1 MKEVEERQIVQ
12 NNEIDELEDA
22 PSDDLNSNDDA
33 DETFAEE
40 ESSEAAHDADEDI
53 MSKMCGHYESERDVI
68 RCKVMA
74 CFRDNS
80 LCYR

>member
-1 MKEVEERQIVQ
+1 MEERQIVQ
-12 NNEIDELEDA
+12 NNEIDELKDA
-22 PSDDLNSNDDA
+22 PSDDLNNEDDA

-53 MSKMCGHYESERDVI
+53 MSKMCGHYESESDVI

>member
-1 MKEVEERQIVQ
+1 MEERQIVQ
-12 NNEIDELEDA
+12 NNEIDELKDA
-22 PSDDLNSNDDA
+22 PCDDLNNEDDA

-53 MSKMCGHYESERDVI
+53 MSKMCGHYESESDVI

>member
-12 NNEIDELEDA
+12 NNEIDELKDA
-22 PSDDLNSNDDA
+22 PSDDLNNEDDA

-40 ESSEAAHDADEDI
+40 ESSEAAHDENEDI
-53 MSKMCGHYESERDVI
+53 MSKMCGHYESESDVI

>member
-1 MKEVEERQIVQ
+1 MEERQIVQ
-12 NNEIDELEDA
+12 NNEIDELKDA
-22 PSDDLNSNDDA
+22 PSDDLNSKDDA
-33 DETFAEE
+33 DDETFAEE

-53 MSKMCGHYESERDVI
+53 MSKMCGHYESESDVI

>member
-1 MKEVEERQIVQ
+1 MKGVEERQIVQ
-12 NNEIDELEDA
+12 NNGIDELKEA
-22 PSDDLNSNDDA
+22 PSDDLNTEDEA
-33 DETFAEE
+33 DETFSEE
-40 ESSEAAHDADEDI
+40 ESSEAAHDEDEDI
-53 MSKMCGHYESERDVI
+53 MSKLCGHYKSESDVI

>member
-1 MKEVEERQIVQ
+1 MKGDEERRIVQ
-12 NNEIDELEDA
+12 NNEIDELKDA
-22 PSDDLNSNDDA
+22 PSDDLNSEDDV

-40 ESSEAAHDADEDI
+40 ESSEAAHDDEDI
-53 MSKMCGHYESERDVI
+53 MSKMCGHYESESDVI

>member
-1 MKEVEERQIVQ
+1 MKGDEERRIVQ
-12 NNEIDELEDA
+12 NNGIDELKDA
-22 PSDDLNSNDDA
+22 PSDDLNSEDDA

-40 ESSEAAHDADEDI
+40 ESSEAAHDENEDM
-53 MSKMCGHYESERDVI
+53 MSKMCGHFESESDVI

>member
-1 MKEVEERQIVQ
+1 MEERQIAQ
-12 NNEIDELEDA
+12 NNEIDELKDA
-22 PSDDLNSNDDA
+22 PSDDLNNEDDA

-53 MSKMCGHYESERDVI
+53 MSKMCGHYESESDVI

>member
-1 MKEVEERQIVQ
+1 MEERQIVQ

-53 MSKMCGHYESERDVI
+53 MSKMCGHFESESDVI

>member
-1 MKEVEERQIVQ
+1 MKGDEERQIVQ
-12 NNEIDELEDA
+12 NNEIDELKDA
-22 PSDDLNSNDDA
+22 PSDDLNNEDDA

-53 MSKMCGHYESERDVI
+53 MSKMCGHYESESDVI

>member
-1 MKEVEERQIVQ
+1 MEERQIVQ

-22 PSDDLNSNDDA
+22 PSDDLNTEDEA

-53 MSKMCGHYESERDVI
+53 MSKMCGHYESESDVI